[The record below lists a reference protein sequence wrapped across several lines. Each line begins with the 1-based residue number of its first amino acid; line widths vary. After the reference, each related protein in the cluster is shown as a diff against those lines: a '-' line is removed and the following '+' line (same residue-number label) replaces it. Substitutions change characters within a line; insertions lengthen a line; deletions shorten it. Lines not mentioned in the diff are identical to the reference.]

1 VSEGPGKVPGV
12 PRKKKLLTVATIN
25 VNGVRAAVRRG
36 MHPWLEGRDP
46 DVLLL
51 QEVRAPDEEL
61 RKALPTYEHVAHTEA
76 AAKGR
81 AGVAI
86 ATKNEFTAVRIG
98 FGNDIDADDYFAT
111 SGRWIEVDVDT
122 AVGPMTFVSAYVH
135 SGEVGTPQQ
144 DDKYKFLDAMDA
156 RMAELGEIA
165 AETGREALIAG
176 DLNIGHTERDI
187 KNWKGNRGK
196 AGFLEDERAHFDHW
210 FDTLGWVDTQR
221 KLAGDVDGPFAWWS
235 WRGQAFD
242 NDTGWRID
250 YQLVTPG
257 LGARLK
263 TAETDRAASYA
274 ERFSDHAPVVAT
286 YGA

>member
-1 VSEGPGKVPGV
+1 MSEGAGRVRGV
-12 PRKKKLLTVATIN
+12 PRKKKSITVATIN

-36 MHPWLEGRDP
+36 MHPWLDARDP
-46 DVLLL
+46 DVVLL
-51 QEVRAPDEEL
+51 QEVRAPDDEL
-61 RKALPTYEHVAHTEA
+61 RKALPSYPHVAHTEA

-86 ATKNEFTAVRIG
+86 ASRAEFSAVRIG
-98 FGNDIDADDYFAT
+98 FAHDPHFAT

-144 DDKYKFLDAMDA
+144 DDKHRFLDAMDV
-156 RMAELGEIA
+156 RFAELGKTA
-165 AETGREALIAG
+165 AETGREALVAG
-176 DLNIGHTERDI
+176 DLNVGHTERDI
-187 KNWKGNRGK
+187 RNWKGNRNK

-221 KLAGDVDGPFAWWS
+221 SVAGDVDGPYAWWS

-257 LGARLK
+257 LGARL
-263 TAETDRAASYA
+263 TSVETDRAATYA

-286 YGA
+286 YGP

>member
-1 VSEGPGKVPGV
+1 MAREKQ
-12 PRKKKLLTVATIN
+12 LLVATVN

-36 MHPWLEGRDP
+36 MHSWLDARDP

-51 QEVRAPDEEL
+51 QEVRAPDAEL
-61 RKALPTYEHVAHTEA
+61 RKALPSYPHVAHTEA

-81 AGVAI
+81 AGVAV
-86 ATKNEFTAVRIG
+86 ATRSEFTAVRIG
-98 FGNDIDADDYFAT
+98 FAHDPHFET

-122 AVGPMTFVSAYVH
+122 AIGPMTLVSTYVH

-144 DDKYKFLDAMDA
+144 EDKHRFLDAMDV
-156 RMAELGEIA
+156 RFAELGAIA
-165 AETGREALIAG
+165 AETGREALVAG
-176 DLNIGHTERDI
+176 DLNVGHTERDI

-210 FDTLGWVDTQR
+210 FGDLGWVDTQR
-221 KLAGDVDGPFAWWS
+221 EVAGDVDGPYAWWS

-257 LGARLK
+257 LGARLQGV
-263 TAETDRAASYA
+263 ETDRAASYA

-286 YGA
+286 YRA

>member
-1 VSEGPGKVPGV
+1 MPGV
-12 PRKKKLLTVATIN
+12 GKSAVIATVN

-36 MHPWLEGRDP
+36 MHPWLAARDP

-61 RKALPTYEHVAHTEA
+61 RKALPDHPHVAHTEA

-86 ATKNEFTAVRIG
+86 AAKSELTAVRTG
-98 FGNDIDADDYFAT
+98 FAADDRFDT
-111 SGRWIEVDVDT
+111 SGRWIEADLET
-122 AVGPMTFVSAYVH
+122 GAGPLTVVSAYVH
-135 SGEVGTPQQ
+135 SGGVGTPAQ
-144 DDKYKFLDAMDA
+144 DDKHLFLDLMDA
-156 RMAELGEIA
+156 RLAELGEVA
-165 AETGREALIAG
+165 AATGREALVAG
-176 DLNIGHTERDI
+176 DLNVGHTPNDI

-196 AGFLEDERAHFDHW
+196 AGFLESERAHFDHW
-210 FDTLGWVDTQR
+210 FDDLGWVDVQR
-221 KLAGDVDGPFAWWS
+221 RFHPDVEGPYAWWS

-250 YQLVTPG
+250 YQLTTPG
-257 LGARLK
+257 LAARA
-263 TAETDRAASYA
+263 AEIATDRAATYA

-286 YGA
+286 YRA

>member
-1 VSEGPGKVPGV
+1 MPA
-12 PRKKKLLTVATIN
+12 KKKSAVVATVN

-36 MHPWLEGRDP
+36 MHPWLAARNP

-51 QEVRAPDEEL
+51 QEVRAPDAEL
-61 RKALPTYEHVAHTEA
+61 RAALPTFTHVAHTQA

-86 ATKNEFTAVRIG
+86 AATTEFSAVRVG
-98 FGNDIDADDYFAT
+98 LGDDDYFAT
-111 SGRWIEVDVDT
+111 SGRWIEADLET
-122 AVGPMTFVSAYVH
+122 AAGPLTVVSAYVH

-144 DDKYKFLDAMDA
+144 DEKYRLLDAMDV
-156 RMAELGEIA
+156 RLAELGAIA
-165 AETGREALIAG
+165 ADTGREALVAG
-176 DLNIGHTERDI
+176 DLNIGHTENDI

-196 AGFLEDERAHFDHW
+196 AGFLEEERAHFDQW
-210 FDTLGWVDTQR
+210 FGALGWVDVQR
-221 KLAGDVDGPFAWWS
+221 RAAGDVPGPYAWWS

-242 NDTGWRID
+242 NDSGWRID

-257 LGARLK
+257 LAARVGSI
-263 TAETDRAASYA
+263 TTDRAPSYA

-286 YGA
+286 YHA